1 MRIYKQKSKPWITE
15 QHFQFNPSFGPY
27 VRFLKNKKERSEDIR
42 VKFYRYLIK
51 KFQQHPTLTVPFTD
65 VNILEQ
71 HEELIQLLVM
81 SLVPL
86 SSDFENR
93 PFALAVLQP
102 SCLFYYSDAFKK
114 AFINEQI
121 EFNTQEDEVSN
132 LRYFVRLI
140 LERCYHVKIDDN
152 HKIIKQVRNNEGNIV
167 KHLQMTVE
175 SSFIEVHVNGKLPEF
190 NEKWIKI
197 LTAGRNDFLS
207 AFKKF
212 PSHNFRVEG
221 FCMISIEDI
230 SKEMAIAGL
239 KNAIVNM
246 HMISIDETVNLVEMA
261 MGELVSDTNIKI
273 GITPFF
279 KINGKIVYDSF
290 LITKGVGISSI
301 EKGIKNGIDINETYQ
316 KLSQNPQPYIFSNID
331 KDFVISRSSISDL
344 GRQQIKNYLVFPI
357 FTKRDGLLGLFEL
370 EKENITPDIIDV
382 LQPTIHL
389 ITDLLYYMI
398 EMLDNRINRI
408 VKEKFTPLQPSV
420 EWKFY
425 EAAWNT
431 LRNNVDKKTE
441 EAVEDIVFN
450 DVHPLY
456 GAIDI
461 RDSSVQRNIALKNDY
476 VTQLAATVDL
486 LEKTS
491 KDISLP
497 LLQSI
502 KFKCNEFIESIDNFV
517 TTENEIEIIDF
528 FENEVFV
535 FFKYLADHFPS
546 YKNEIADYFKKTDKH
561 KGMFCSQLHDYERSI
576 EKINTLVVEY
586 LDEEVKKQQDIYS
599 FYFEKYRTDGI
610 EYNIYIGQSIVA
622 TQPFDPIYLK
632 NLKLWQLT
640 TMAEIA
646 QLNYRMQETLPL
658 PLMTTQ
664 LILVQTHPIDICFRK
679 DERRF
684 DVEGSY
690 NIRYEILKK
699 RIDKSLIKGTL
710 ERLTQPD
717 KIAIVYTNTSEAAV
731 YKQHIHFLQS
741 KGLLLPGVE
750 KFELEDLQG
759 VSGLKALRVG
769 VKYE

>member
-1 MRIYKQKSKPWITE
+1 
-15 QHFQFNPSFGPY
+15 
-27 VRFLKNKKERSEDIR
+27 
-42 VKFYRYLIK
+42 
-51 KFQQHPTLTVPFTD
+51 
-65 VNILEQ
+65 
-71 HEELIQLLVM
+71 
-81 SLVPL
+81 
-86 SSDFENR
+86 
-93 PFALAVLQP
+93 
-102 SCLFYYSDAFKK
+102 
-114 AFINEQI
+114 
-121 EFNTQEDEVSN
+121 
-132 LRYFVRLI
+132 
-140 LERCYHVKIDDN
+140 
-152 HKIIKQVRNNEGNIV
+152 
-167 KHLQMTVE
+167 
-175 SSFIEVHVNGKLPEF
+175 
-190 NEKWIKI
+190 
-197 LTAGRNDFLS
+197 
-207 AFKKF
+207 
-212 PSHNFRVEG
+212 
-221 FCMISIEDI
+221 
-230 SKEMAIAGL
+230 
-239 KNAIVNM
+239 
-246 HMISIDETVNLVEMA
+246 
-261 MGELVSDTNIKI
+261 
-273 GITPFF
+273 
-279 KINGKIVYDSF
+279 
-290 LITKGVGISSI
+290 
-301 EKGIKNGIDINETYQ
+301 
-316 KLSQNPQPYIFSNID
+316 
-331 KDFVISRSSISDL
+331 
-344 GRQQIKNYLVFPI
+344 
-357 FTKRDGLLGLFEL
+357 
-370 EKENITPDIIDV
+370 

-717 KIAIVYTNTSEAAV
+717 KIAIVYTNTSEVAV